1 MFGQNPARSQELDGA
16 GQLWIQ
22 EVFYT
27 LQGEGPFAGEPSVFV
42 RTGGCNLKC
51 YWCDTDFESS
61 SWKPLLP
68 ELMAAIRAAR
78 PAHCDLVVLTGGEP
92 FRQDI
97 RPLVDALLDEGL
109 RVQIET
115 NGSLWVPLPN
125 HERLTIVC
133 SPKTKNL
140 APAIIPRIDTF
151 KYVVAAGEIDPADGL
166 PAAST
171 QHRSDKSVRLARPVT
186 AAVPVFIMPRD
197 DQNEVSNRANL
208 EACVAA
214 ALQHGHRLGVQLHK
228 LLNLP

>member
-1 MFGQNPARSQELDGA
+1 MFGQNPARGQNLAGA

-27 LQGEGPFAGEPSVFV
+27 LQGEGPFVGEPSVFV

-61 SWKPLLP
+61 TWKPHLP
-68 ELMAAIRAAR
+68 ELIAAIAAAR

-97 RPLVDALLDEGL
+97 RPLVSALLEAGL

-115 NGSLWVPLPN
+115 NGSLWVPLPD
-125 HERLTIVC
+125 HPRLTIVC
-133 SPKTKNL
+133 SPKTKRL
-140 APAIIPRIDTF
+140 HEAIMPRISAF
-151 KYVVAAGEIDPADGL
+151 KYVVAAGEIDPEDGL
-166 PAAST
+166 PAVST
-171 QHRSDKSVRLARPVT
+171 QQRSTRTVRLARPAT
-186 AAVPVFIMPRD
+186 AAPIFVMPRD
-197 DQNEVSNRANL
+197 DQDESRNRANL
-208 EACVAA
+208 EACAAA
-214 ALQHGHRLGVQLHK
+214 ALQHGHRMAVQLHK